1 MSGRAVRPRW
11 RYIAFT
17 VECRLQV
24 RRNDFLSA
32 FISSARGTGLEESF
46 RITVFE
52 PAVGILKVP
61 HRDKDLAVGLLNSMK
76 DIRGEPCTVT
86 TLKTSG
92 TIKTLKEKYL
102 PEKEGGG
109 RRRGRRAGTS

>member
-1 MSGRAVRPRW
+1 MSGRAERPRW

-17 VECRLQV
+17 VECKLRV

-32 FISSARGTGLEESF
+32 FISHARGSGLEDSF

-52 PAVGILKVP
+52 PSVGILKVP
-61 HRDKDLAVGLLNSMK
+61 HTEKDLAVRLLASMK

-86 TLKTSG
+86 TLRTSG

-102 PEKEGGG
+102 PEEAGG
-109 RRRGRRAGTS
+109 RRRRDKAGAV